1 MLALFFRITTAALPE
16 FEFRQGLCRHHDP
29 AKSHGVSMKNNTLI
43 GVPRTRL
50 TTTAEL
56 AAAGYLARYRGSTRE
71 TYKVSMKILFNWC
84 AGLGIDPL
92 EGMRRPVL
100 ELFARYLEDE
110 RHNSPATV
118 AHHLSII
125 RGYYSFAEI
134 DQYIDRSPAAHLR
147 MPRVFIDESRTLGLD
162 RLELG
167 SLIQAARAS
176 SPSDSALITLMGML
190 GLRVSE
196 ACNVKI
202 EHYQDIERGH
212 RVLRVVG
219 KGGKPATIP
228 LPVPVLRA
236 MDAAAGERITGPL
249 LLRNKGG
256 APVNRKSAALT
267 VLRLCRKAGIKKNVT
282 PHGLRHSYVTAALDA
297 GVPLRDVQIAARH
310 SDPRITARYDRARHN
325 HDRHANHTV
334 AAFLAGAA

>member
-1 MLALFFRITTAALPE
+1 MDNHTLIGIPRTRITTP
-16 FEFRQGLCRHHDP
+16 
-29 AKSHGVSMKNNTLI
+29 
-43 GVPRTRL
+43 
-50 TTTAEL
+50 AEL
-56 AAAGYLARYRGSTRE
+56 AAAGYLARYRGATRE
-71 TYKVSMKILFNWC
+71 SYRVTMKILWDWC
-84 AGLGIDPL
+84 GGLGVDPL

-125 RGYYSFAEI
+125 RGFYSFAEI

-147 MPRVFIDESRTLGLD
+147 MPRVYQDDSKTLGLD

-167 SLIQAARAS
+167 SVIQAARAS

-196 ACNVKI
+196 ACSVRI

-236 MDAAAGERITGPL
+236 MDAAAGDRITGPL
-249 LLRNKGG
+249 LLRNRSGL
-256 APVNRKSAALT
+256 PVNRKSAALT
-267 VLRLCRKAGIKKNVT
+267 VQRLCREVGIKKNVT

-310 SDPRITARYDRARHN
+310 SDPRVTARYDRAKNN

>member
-1 MLALFFRITTAALPE
+1 MQKT
-16 FEFRQGLCRHHDP
+16 
-29 AKSHGVSMKNNTLI
+29 TLI
-43 GVPRTRL
+43 GVPKTRI

-71 TYKVSMKILFNWC
+71 TYKVSLKLLFNWC
-84 AGLGIDPL
+84 AGIGADPL

-100 ELFARYLEDE
+100 ELFARHLEEE

-118 AHHLSII
+118 AHHLSIV

-134 DQYIDRSPAAHLR
+134 DGYIERSPAAHIR
-147 MPRVFIDESRTLGLD
+147 MPRVFIDESRAMGLD
-162 RLELG
+162 RMELG
-167 SLIQAARAS
+167 AVIQCARAS
-176 SPSDSALITLMGML
+176 SPSDNALIALMGML

-196 ACNVKI
+196 ACAVRI
-202 EHYQDIERGH
+202 EDYQDIERGH
-212 RVLRVVG
+212 RVLRLVG

-236 MDAAAGERITGPL
+236 LDAAAGERASGPL

-256 APVNRKSAALT
+256 GPVNRKSAALT
-267 VLRLCRKAGIKKNVT
+267 VQRLCRKAGIKKNVT
-282 PHGLRHSYVTAALDA
+282 PHGLRHSFVTAALDA

-325 HDRHANHTV
+325 HDRHASHVV

>member
-1 MLALFFRITTAALPE
+1 MEQT
-16 FEFRQGLCRHHDP
+16 
-29 AKSHGVSMKNNTLI
+29 TLI
-43 GVPRTRL
+43 GVSQARIATP
-50 TTTAEL
+50 AEL
-56 AAAGYLARYRGSTRE
+56 AAFGYLARYRGATRE
-71 TYKVSMKILFNWC
+71 TYRVSLKILWDWC
-84 AGLGIDPL
+84 GGMGVDPL
-92 EGMRRPVL
+92 IGMRRPVL
-100 ELFARYLEDE
+100 EMFARYLEDE

-118 AHHLSII
+118 AHHLSIV

-134 DQYIDRSPAAHLR
+134 DGYIDRSPAAHLR
-147 MPRVFIDESRTLGLD
+147 MPRVYIDESRTLGLD
-162 RLELG
+162 RMELG
-167 SLIQAARAS
+167 SLIQTARAS
-176 SPSDSALITLMGML
+176 CPSDGALITLMGML

-202 EHYQDIERGH
+202 EDYQEIERGH
-212 RVLRVVG
+212 RVLRLVG

-236 MDAAAGERITGPL
+236 LDAAAGERTSGPL
-249 LLRNKGG
+249 LLRSKSG

-267 VLRLCRKAGIKKNVT
+267 VARLCNRAGIKKNVT
-282 PHGLRHSYVTAALDA
+282 PHGLRHSFVTAALDA

-325 HDRHANHTV
+325 HDRHASHIV